1 MPTPFESYV
10 ETTSIS
16 RPFHYAVRSKSIHKG
31 HELNLASKFTAKAIS
46 GRVQLARYMR
56 APIALRYGVS
66 GPTSS
71 PFSSFGLNGSF
82 SILSVLPTIGVL
94 KGVALSMWNLF
105 NTLSV

>member
-1 MPTPFESYV
+1 M
-10 ETTSIS
+10 
-16 RPFHYAVRSKSIHKG
+16 G

-46 GRVQLARYMR
+46 DRVQLARYMR
-56 APIALRYGVS
+56 APIALRCGIS

-71 PFSSFGLNGSF
+71 SFSSFDLNGSF
-82 SILSVLPTIGVL
+82 STLSVLPTIGVL